1 MLVFPHRLKYFGI
14 SGQIFGLILS
24 FICNRRLLVVQDVK
38 SSQEYSVNAGD
49 SVLGPT
55 LFLLYINN
63 LPDDVT
69 CNIVCTPFFYWEG
82 LNPLPNFQ
90 KVEA

>member
-1 MLVFPHRLKYFGI
+1 M
-14 SGQIFGLILS
+14 
-24 FICNRRLLVVQDVK
+24 VQDVK

-69 CNIVCTPFFYWEG
+69 CNIVCTPFFLLGGVEPPAKFPKSGGLIGSQFLEG
-82 LNPLPNFQ
+82 GLLG
-90 KVEA
+90 KRE